1 METIIVGSEAQHEL
15 PNIRDTRGPSWHW
28 DLGGASYHIIETWDD
43 NCWDSGRISHH
54 IMDLAS
60 VGISG
65 VIDPVTKNPHTF
77 ESPSTLVT
85 GWVDSRV
92 GKIHK
97 LFEHIG

>member
-1 METIIVGSEAQHEL
+1 
-15 PNIRDTRGPSWHW
+15 
-28 DLGGASYHIIETWDD
+28 
-43 NCWDSGRISHH
+43 
-54 IMDLAS
+54 

-85 GWVDSRV
+85 GWVDRRV
-92 GKIHK
+92 GIIHK